1 MNFVRTVLT
10 VSNGTLFYYYLASN
24 LIYLALLIIALLSS
38 RKHHQHLASLRLERM
53 KISPLTPPI
62 TLIAPAHNEEGS
74 IAASVAALLRVDYPE
89 LEVVVVNDGSKDA
102 TLERL
107 IEEYQL
113 EPARRLYLAQLST
126 APVRGIYRSAREPRL
141 IVVDKESIGS
151 KADAVNAGLNV
162 ASSPYTCVVDADSL
176 LESDALLRI
185 MVNILEDPKHVIAAG
200 GIVRVLNGCDLA
212 GGKLRRVG
220 LPRKP
225 MAIIQ
230 VVEYLRAFLIGR
242 EAWARGNMQMIISGA
257 FGVFRRDAV
266 MRAGGYRASSIGEDF
281 DLVARLHRLMLE
293 EKKAYRIVFVP
304 DPVCWTEV
312 PPTLRSLGR
321 QRVRWQKGLI
331 DVLWSTRDMLFRKK
345 YGRIGAV
352 ALPYLWL
359 FELFAPVVEIVG
371 IASIVL
377 AFCLHAIHRVF
388 FMEFLVYGY
397 LFAAMISVG
406 AVLQEEVT
414 YRRYN
419 EWRDVARLVCF
430 CFLEQFPYRQMY
442 LVWRLQGTWQ
452 FVRGDMEWRQIERV
466 GISAPVRSA
475 ISAKPA
481 QGATSRRVAQR

>member
-1 MNFVRTVLT
+1 MRALLT
-10 VSNGTLFYYYLASN
+10 ISNNTLFYYYLASN
-24 LIYLALLIIALLSS
+24 VIYLALLIVALLSS
-38 RKHHQHLASLRLERM
+38 RKHQQHLASLRLERM

-74 IAASVAALLRVDYPE
+74 IVASIGALLRVDYPE

-102 TLERL
+102 TLARL
-107 IEEYQL
+107 VKEYQL
-113 EPARRLYLAQLST
+113 EPARRLYLAQIAT
-126 APVRGIYRSAREPRL
+126 APVRAIYRSTREPRL

-176 LESDALLRI
+176 IESDALLRI
-185 MVNILEDPKHVIAAG
+185 MVNILEDPKRVVAAG
-200 GIVRVLNGCDLA
+200 GIVRVLNGCELSV
-212 GGKLRRVG
+212 GKLRRVR

-242 EAWARGNMQMIISGA
+242 EGWARDNMQMIISGA
-257 FGVFRRDAV
+257 FGIFQRDAV
-266 MRAGGYRASSIGEDF
+266 MRAGGYRTSSIGEDF
-281 DLVARLHRLMLE
+281 DLVARLHRLMRD
-293 EKKAYRIVFVP
+293 EKKSYRVVFVP

-312 PPTLRSLGR
+312 PPTLRALGR

-359 FELFAPVVEIVG
+359 FEFLAPVIEMVG
-371 IASIVL
+371 ISSIIL
-377 AFCLHAIHRVF
+377 GFCLHAIHRVF
-388 FMEFLVYGY
+388 FMEFLIYGY

-419 EWRDVARLVCF
+419 DWRDVARLICF

-452 FVRGDMEWRQIERV
+452 FLRGDMQWKQIERV
-466 GISAPVRSA
+466 GISTAA
-475 ISAKPA
+475 A
-481 QGATSRRVAQR
+481 QKAASSSVKIA